1 MLFSVYEKSFN
12 THWRGGKNDYDMKI
26 EEAAKDLSRNTKS
39 YREKIKELK
48 KKDVSIE
55 AITENR
61 FTIQILLL

>member
-12 THWRGGKNDYDMKI
+12 THWRRGKNDYDMKI

-48 KKDVSIE
+48 KK
-55 AITENR
+55 NR
-61 FTIQILLL
+61 CQY

>member
-12 THWRGGKNDYDMKI
+12 THWRRGKNDYDMKI
-26 EEAAKDLSRNTKS
+26 EETVKDLSRNTKS

-48 KKDVSIE
+48 KIDVSIE
-55 AITENR
+55 ATAENR